1 MTEKILSIVLV
12 EDNIADA
19 ESIRRSIEES
29 YLHVKLTV
37 CHNTAEA
44 KRLIESTPPN
54 LVITESHLLDGQAND
69 IFPVNNSRFP
79 FPVILIASNYDEVI
93 TDEDMKSGVLDY
105 FVKSHDNYLY
115 LAKSISRTLRE
126 WDNIVA
132 LKKAQQSVLE
142 KELEQK
148 EILNSIMDAVVC
160 IDDNGDILTFNYAAE
175 KLFGYTSSE
184 VIGENVLLIIPEKYK
199 AQHKLAL
206 TTYLT
211 LGEKKVIGV
220 DGGIELEG
228 LKKDGSIFP
237 VRLSIGES
245 RIEKNGLQRFIGIF
259 QDLTQLK
266 QQEDQLRRSQKMDAL
281 GKLTG
286 GIAHDYN
293 NMLGV
298 ILGYTELLEASL
310 QDKPDLHNFV
320 NEIFHAGERGVKLT
334 KKLLS
339 FSRVTSSETDIL
351 NLNQVLYEQRDML
364 EKTLT
369 ARIKLDFKLMEEDC
383 IVELNQSEL
392 EDAIINLCIN
402 AMHAIDGNG
411 ELLLQ
416 TKKEFIDVVEA
427 SILQVEAG
435 GYICLSIKDSGRGM
449 DAETKEKIFEPF
461 FTTKGDMGT
470 GLGLSQV
477 YGFVERGH
485 GAIKV
490 DSEEGVGTCLTLYF
504 PSYEKEKVQ
513 EKNEISLDDNNKK
526 NSFNGSETILVV
538 DDEAGLKIMTSEIL
552 RNAGY
557 NVFNAENGQAA
568 LDLIEKEKIDL
579 LFSDVIMPEM
589 DGFELAAIVQK
600 KYPQIKIQL
609 ASGFDDER
617 NSIMDDD
624 TLHDNLLPKPYNSE
638 NLLRTIR
645 ALLDKN

>member
-1 MTEKILSIVLV
+1 
-12 EDNIADA
+12 
-19 ESIRRSIEES
+19 
-29 YLHVKLTV
+29 
-37 CHNTAEA
+37 
-44 KRLIESTPPN
+44 
-54 LVITESHLLDGQAND
+54 
-69 IFPVNNSRFP
+69 
-79 FPVILIASNYDEVI
+79 
-93 TDEDMKSGVLDY
+93 
-105 FVKSHDNYLY
+105 
-115 LAKSISRTLRE
+115 
-126 WDNIVA
+126 
-132 LKKAQQSVLE
+132 
-142 KELEQK
+142 
-148 EILNSIMDAVVC
+148 
-160 IDDNGDILTFNYAAE
+160 
-175 KLFGYTSSE
+175 
-184 VIGENVLLIIPEKYK
+184 
-199 AQHKLAL
+199 
-206 TTYLT
+206 
-211 LGEKKVIGV
+211 
-220 DGGIELEG
+220 
-228 LKKDGSIFP
+228 
-237 VRLSIGES
+237 
-245 RIEKNGLQRFIGIF
+245 
-259 QDLTQLK
+259 
-266 QQEDQLRRSQKMDAL
+266 
-281 GKLTG
+281 
-286 GIAHDYN
+286 
-293 NMLGV
+293 
-298 ILGYTELLEASL
+298 
-310 QDKPDLHNFV
+310 
-320 NEIFHAGERGVKLT
+320 
-334 KKLLS
+334 
-339 FSRVTSSETDIL
+339 
-351 NLNQVLYEQRDML
+351 ML